1 MRHITNNI
9 KNGQASEENTFVGVN
24 ERAIY
29 TIDTRLNAAFK
40 KAQEKIYKTNPL
52 FNQVATTI

>member
-1 MRHITNNI
+1 LRHITNNI
-9 KNGQASEENTFVGVN
+9 KNGQTNDENTFVGVN

-29 TIDTRLNAAFK
+29 TIDTRLNTAFK

-52 FNQVATTI
+52 FN